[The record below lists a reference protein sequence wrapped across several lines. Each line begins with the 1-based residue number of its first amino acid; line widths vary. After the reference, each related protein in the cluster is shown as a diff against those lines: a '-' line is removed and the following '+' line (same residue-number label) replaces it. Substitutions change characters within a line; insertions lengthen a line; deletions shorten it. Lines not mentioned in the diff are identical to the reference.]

1 MQVMNE
7 REAFVANFRELH
19 PKFSR
24 MYAQM
29 LGRID
34 LTFPQYTLLYQLMLL
49 GTVSMTEVSS
59 HLKITKPAVTNLVDR
74 LEEKKCLKRVPHIKD
89 RRVILLEILPRGE
102 KIITEIQ
109 GRSLDLL
116 LKAYD
121 QFNGKEHQVISRFY
135 ATVSKIMDDFLV
147 RTKNEK

>member
-1 MQVMNE
+1 MNE
-7 REAFVANFRELH
+7 REIFAARFRELH

-29 LGRID
+29 LDRID
-34 LTFPQYTLLYQLMLL
+34 LTLSQYTLLYQLMLS
-49 GTVSMTEVSS
+49 GTVSMTEISS
-59 HLKITKPAVTNLVDR
+59 RLEITKPAVTNLVDR
-74 LEEKKCLKRVPHIKD
+74 LEKKKCLKRVPSAED
-89 RRVILLEILPRGE
+89 RRVIQLEILPKGK

-121 QFNGKEHQVISRFY
+121 QFDGKEHQSISRFY
-135 ATVSKIMDDFLV
+135 ATVSKVMDDFLL
-147 RTKNEK
+147 RSKNEG

>member
-1 MQVMNE
+1 MNE
-7 REAFVANFRELH
+7 RETFVANFRELQ

-49 GTVSMTEVSS
+49 GTVSMTEISDR
-59 HLKITKPAVTNLVDR
+59 LKITKPAVTNLADR
-74 LEEKKCLKRVPHIKD
+74 LEEKKCLKRVPHAED
-89 RRVILLEILPRGE
+89 RRVILLEILPKGK
-102 KIITEIQ
+102 KIIAEIQ
-109 GRSLDLL
+109 GQSLDLL

-121 QFNGKEHQVISRFY
+121 QFSEKEHKVISCFY
-135 ATVSKIMDDFLV
+135 ATVSKVMDDFLL
-147 RTKNEK
+147 RSQDEA